1 MEILIKVLK
10 NKKFNLKIFK
20 EKLKMT
26 LNKKKLSLIEFRCKL
41 NKNKNILDK
50 KSEIKNIKK
59 VWKYLE
65 EN

>member
-50 KSEIKNIKK
+50 KSEIKNINK